1 MLIAVKNSNTQIT
14 SLFRLR
20 KGENDMKKAFLTTFA
35 LLLTIILCAGC
46 SSNNSQ
52 GSDTPSGQSS
62 GETSAPGRSQEPAS
76 SPAIETP
83 SSEASGLPYKIGVF
97 MRYNDST
104 GAQMRAVMTKQFD
117 DLNNAG
123 GIDGHAVDVVFYDTE
138 GNAETAVNEF
148 NRMVSEDKVLLI
160 IGPTTSTNA
169 LAVIDLAA
177 QSKIP
182 VITPQS
188 TNTSITKDYANEW
201 FFRNSVAD
209 CYQSYSLCD
218 YICQDLGMKKIAFIH
233 STDSQGQGQFD
244 DFAGYMKEN
253 YDLDIYLEEMFNEG
267 DIDFKSQ
274 LLNIKNSDA
283 EILVIAGHEA
293 EIGLITSQRLEVGIP
308 ADMPFAGYNA
318 MTSSDY
324 SSVAGASCEGVI
336 IASPWSATASD
347 DGSKKF
353 LADYAEQLTAPDAN
367 SALAYDCV
375 NTVTH
380 ALTGLELGLTDDTL
394 ESDRLAIR
402 DALSN
407 IRGLSNLTGTVNY
420 GPGATQQDK
429 DAKTS
434 CAIWQ
439 MQADYTYTLLKAAK

>member
-1 MLIAVKNSNTQIT
+1 MKRFLLTIT
-14 SLFRLR
+14 SLLLIV
-20 KGENDMKKAFLTTFA
+20 GLCSGCASTSKKSEDVPPE
-35 LLLTIILCAGC
+35 I
-46 SSNNSQ
+46 
-52 GSDTPSGQSS
+52 
-62 GETSAPGRSQEPAS
+62 QE
-76 SPAIETP
+76 SPVEEKEVVESKA
-83 SSEASGLPYKIGVF
+83 LPYKLGVF

-104 GAQMRAVMTKQFD
+104 GAQMRSVMTKQFD
-117 DLNNAG
+117 DLNAAG
-123 GIDGHAVDVVFYDTE
+123 GIDGHPVEVVFYDTE

-177 QSKIP
+177 ESKVA

-218 YICQDLGMKKIAFIH
+218 YICGDLGLEKIAFIH

-253 YDLDIYLEEMFNEG
+253 YGTDIYLEEMFNEG

-283 EILVIAGHEA
+283 EIMVIAGHEA
-293 EIGLITSQRLEVGIP
+293 EIGLITSQRLEVGI
-308 ADMPFAGYNA
+308 AEEMPFAGYNA
-318 MTSSDY
+318 MTSADY
-324 SSVAGASCEGVI
+324 ASVAGPSCKGVI

-347 DGSKKF
+347 EGSKKF
-353 LADYAEQLTAPDAN
+353 LAEYSEQLTAPDAN

-375 NTVTH
+375 NTVIH
-380 ALTGLELGLTDDTL
+380 ALSGLDLALTEDKL
-394 ESDRLAIR
+394 ETDRLTIR
-402 DALSN
+402 DALSG
-407 IRGLSNLTGTVNY
+407 IQGFPNLTGTVNY
-420 GPGATQQDK
+420 GAEATQQDK

-439 MQADYTYTLLKAAK
+439 MQEDYTYTLLKAAQ

>member
-1 MLIAVKNSNTQIT
+1 
-14 SLFRLR
+14 
-20 KGENDMKKAFLTTFA
+20 MKKGLLTISA

-46 SSNNSQ
+46 SLNTSRGTDTS
-52 GSDTPSGQSS
+52 SDQSS
-62 GETSAPGRSQEPAS
+62 GETSTPIQAQEPAS
-76 SPAIETP
+76 SPSGET
-83 SSEASGLPYKIGVF
+83 SSAEATGLPYKLGVF

-117 DLNNAG
+117 DLNKAG
-123 GIDGHAVDVVFYDTE
+123 GIDGHTVEVVFYDTE

-218 YICQDLGMKKIAFIH
+218 YICEDLGMKKIAFIH

-244 DFAGYMKEN
+244 DFVGYMKEN
-253 YDLDIYLEEMFNEG
+253 YDQDIYLEEMFNEG

-318 MTSSDY
+318 MTSADY

-336 IASPWSATASD
+336 IASPWSATATD

-353 LADYAEQLTAPDAN
+353 MADYAEQLTAPDAN

-402 DALSN
+402 DALSG
-407 IRGLSNLTGTVNY
+407 IQGFPNLTGTVNY
-420 GPGATQQDK
+420 GPDATQLDK

-439 MQADYTYTLLKAAK
+439 MQADYTYNLLKAAK